1 MKLLQTLRDEIAVL
15 GGVRR
20 AWFTSFNTN
29 IEFIERYIL
38 PALVE
43 QDPIQDRMAA
53 EEIHHRLF
61 VDPDT
66 QLDVQIFADRR
77 MIGRDDTKWTAI
89 PIHGVSP
96 RLLDGFANES
106 LFHPKVIYL
115 EGPKGASL
123 GCGSA
128 NLTVEGWSRQQEC
141 YTFQKVSTDEQ
152 VASIRSFF
160 EPLFKHSA
168 LSSFPW
174 SPPTLRPNGESNWEF
189 VHSFQA
195 PSFLERLFSG
205 EKTEDLIAWS
215 PYFATDLGNF
225 LTLVREKSGT
235 SNLRVHLIPD
245 LLNGLSIRTQD
256 SKDLEQQRNSGLL
269 MFRSNPVDWKAPAEV
284 DKFCHAKVWMTK
296 QKLAIGSWNFT
307 GPGSNAGTA
316 HDGKAT
322 RRNIEAGF
330 IFPNSNKLD
339 SVLARARV
347 HVSPQFATVE
357 EMEREALVVPPDI
370 PFDVIVS
377 FDWAER
383 RYRITSQTKQVTGQ
397 YFIRLPDV
405 PSPAELPAYN
415 TPREIV
421 VAYANAISFNHY
433 FQILDSAKDSI
444 FQGIIHELN
453 PEFRRGE
460 GYDTLDDILD
470 SLIPEIENGGGG
482 GRSRPRGKQTDDDG
496 DDPTPALAGSR
507 ISYYRLFLAMSL
519 FDQKLKTILVPN
531 QQGKP
536 AKAKELEK
544 LVFVFPGCL
553 EVMAE
558 KLRELP
564 SPSESDAVFRWYLV
578 QEVKLLISSAR
589 ETAKKLGIS
598 LNEDRWKNL
607 HAGKLPKLS
616 KASRQYLKHIE
627 NSNKYGVPL
636 L

>member
-1 MKLLQTLRDEIAVL
+1 MKLLQTLREEIATL
-15 GGVRR
+15 GGIRR
-20 AWFTSFNTN
+20 AWLTSFNIN
-29 IEFIERYIL
+29 IEFVERYIL

-53 EEIHHRLF
+53 EELHHRLF
-61 VDPDT
+61 VDLDT

-115 EGPKGASL
+115 EGANGAIL

-141 YTFQKVSTDEQ
+141 YAFQKVTTKEQ
-152 VASIRSFF
+152 VLEIRSFF
-160 EPLFKHSA
+160 EPLFKQ
-168 LSSFPW
+168 SSLTTFPW
-174 SPPTLRPNGESNWEF
+174 SSPTLWPSGESNWDF

-195 PSFLERLFSG
+195 SSFLERLFSG
-205 EKTEDLIAWS
+205 EKTENLIAWS
-215 PYFATDLGNF
+215 PYFASDLGKF
-225 LTLVREKSGT
+225 LTSVREKSGI

-245 LLNGLSIRTQD
+245 LLNGASIRTQD
-256 SKDLEQQRNSGLL
+256 SNDLEQQRNSGLL
-269 MFRSNPVDWKAPAEV
+269 TFRSNPIDWHAPPEV

-307 GPGSNAGTA
+307 GPGSNAGTT
-316 HDGKAT
+316 HEGKAT

-330 IFPNSNKLD
+330 IFPNCNKLD
-339 SVLARARV
+339 SVLAKT
-347 HVSPQFATVE
+347 HIYSSPKFATAE
-357 EMEREALVVPPDI
+357 EMKREALVIPPDI
-370 PFDVIVS
+370 PVDVTVS

-383 RYRITSQTKQVTGQ
+383 RYRVTNQTNQATGQ
-397 YFIRLPDV
+397 YYIRLPDV
-405 PSPAELPAYN
+405 LSPAQLPAYN
-415 TPREIV
+415 APKEIIIH
-421 VAYANAISFNHY
+421 YANEISFNHY
-433 FQILDSAKDSI
+433 FQILDASGVSI
-444 FQGIIHELN
+444 SQGIIHELN

-460 GYDTLDDILD
+460 GFDTLDDILD
-470 SLIPEIENGGGG
+470 SLIPEIANSGGG
-482 GRSRPRGKQTDDDG
+482 GRTTPRGKKAEDADG
-496 DDPTPALAGSR
+496 DPTPVITGSR

-519 FDQKLKTILVPN
+519 FDEKLKAVLSMSPKE
-531 QQGKP
+531 KP
-536 AKAKELEK
+536 AKELEM

-553 EVMAE
+553 EEIAE

-564 SPSESDAVFRWYLV
+564 SPSDSDAVFRWFLV
-578 QEVKLLISSAR
+578 QEVKLLIWSAC

-598 LNEDRWKNL
+598 LSDDRWKNL
-607 HAGKLPKLS
+607 HAGKLPILS
-616 KASRQYLKHIE
+616 KASRKYLKHIE

-636 L
+636 Q